1 MCVNRIAWL
10 VVCPYSL
17 AFRYTVWYSDSR
29 NRGYLS
35 PLVRGD
41 AEGATA
47 EIEARIAKRRE
58 MRATQPSTEYPI
70 FKLEDMLKV
79 PKHAQAPR

>member
-1 MCVNRIAWL
+1 
-10 VVCPYSL
+10 
-17 AFRYTVWYSDSR
+17 
-29 NRGYLS
+29 
-35 PLVRGD
+35 LVRGD

-58 MRATQPSTEYPI
+58 MRATQPNIEYPV

-79 PKHAQAPR
+79 PKHAQVPR

>member
-1 MCVNRIAWL
+1 MACVA
-10 VVCPYSL
+10 VCPYSL
-17 AFRYTVWYSDSR
+17 AFRYTVWYSESR

-58 MRATQPSTEYPI
+58 MRATQPNIEYPV

-79 PKHAQAPR
+79 PKHAQVPR